1 MSKNFY
7 QTTDNLIKVIE
18 DRRKKKTAGSY
29 TVKLF
34 REGSSQIAKKVGEE
48 AIEVVIAAQKNN
60 KKHLVFE
67 LADLWY
73 HLLVLLAVK
82 KVDLDEIAKELRSR
96 YK

>member
-1 MSKNFY
+1 MTKNFY
-7 QTTDNLIKVIE
+7 QTSDNLIKVIA
-18 DRRKKKTAGSY
+18 DRQKKKTAGSY
-29 TVKLF
+29 TAKLF

-48 AIEVVIAAQKNN
+48 AIEVVIAAQKSN
-60 KKHLVFE
+60 KKQLVFE

-82 KVDLDEIAKELRSR
+82 KVDLDDVAKELRSR